1 MFVNVIYI
9 QTQNLNKYS
18 KLKAIY
24 NAMTPRLKGNLE
36 MFASK
41 VFSGLNENALKYLL
55 PTWMGAISGVMM
67 RLTFGTAFFWIWG
80 FFTRNKFPKPSAR
93 DMLSLFF
100 IGVVFVF
107 GYMWTLLE
115 GLSYTTPISSSIF
128 ISLQPV
134 WVYIICLCL
143 RTEQLSWG
151 KVLGILIGFGGAL
164 LCVLTQHSSDIASD
178 PFKGN
183 MFCLASSVL
192 FAGYLVIE
200 KRYLPR
206 LGSAV
211 VSKWT
216 FLGGAVA
223 TAVLVCF
230 TGWDAPV
237 LHQNFFSTPMLVL
250 LFVLIFPSSVSYLLQ
265 DFALTKLPATVVAL
279 YGDLILIVAAIASYI
294 LGQDRF
300 SWWQIGAILLML
312 VSVYLVEVAERKSQS
327 SPGASKA
334 PASK

>member
-1 MFVNVIYI
+1 
-9 QTQNLNKYS
+9 
-18 KLKAIY
+18 
-24 NAMTPRLKGNLE
+24 MTPRLKGNLE

-41 VFSGLNENALKYLL
+41 VFSGLNQNALRYLL
-55 PTWMGAISGVMM
+55 PTWMGAITGVVF
-67 RLTFGTAFFWIWG
+67 RLGFGSIFFWIWG
-80 FFTRNKFPKPSAR
+80 FFTRNKFPKPTLR
-93 DMLSLFF
+93 DVITLFF
-100 IGVVFVF
+100 VGVIFVF
-107 GYMWTLLE
+107 GYMWCLLE

-143 RTEQLSWG
+143 RTDQISWG
-151 KVLGILIGFGGAL
+151 KVIGMLIGFGGAL

-178 PFKGN
+178 PLKGN
-183 MFCLASSVL
+183 MLCLGGSVL

-200 KRYLPR
+200 KRYLHR
-206 LGSAV
+206 LGSAM

-216 FLGGAVA
+216 FLGGAIA
-223 TAVLVCF
+223 AAVLVCF

-279 YGDLILIVAAIASYI
+279 YGDLILIVSAIASYI

-300 SWWQIGAILLML
+300 SWWQIAAILLML
-312 VSVYLVEVAERKSQS
+312 GSVYLVEVAESKSDSTQTS
-327 SPGASKA
+327 R
-334 PASK
+334 

>member
-1 MFVNVIYI
+1 
-9 QTQNLNKYS
+9 
-18 KLKAIY
+18 
-24 NAMTPRLKGNLE
+24 MTPRLKGNVE

-41 VFSGLNENALKYLL
+41 VFSGLNENALRYLL
-55 PTWMGAISGVMM
+55 PNWMGAITGVVL
-67 RLTFGTAFFWIWG
+67 RLCFGSLFFWIWG
-80 FFTRNKFPKPSAR
+80 IFTRKKFPKPSKR
-93 DMLSLFF
+93 DIFILFF
-100 IGVVFVF
+100 VGVIFVF

-143 RTEQLSWG
+143 RTEQVSLG
-151 KVLGILIGFGGAL
+151 KISGILIGFGGAL
-164 LCVLTQHSSDIASD
+164 LCVLTQQSSDVASD
-178 PFKGN
+178 PLKGN
-183 MFCLASSVL
+183 MFCLGSSVL

-200 KRYLPR
+200 KKYLKR
-206 LGSAV
+206 LGSAT

-216 FLGGAVA
+216 FLGGAIAAVA
-223 TAVLVCF
+223 LVCF

-237 LHQNFFSTPMLVL
+237 LHQNIFSTPMLVL

-300 SWWQIGAILLML
+300 SWWQIAAILLML
-312 VSVYLVEVAERKSQS
+312 VSVYLVEVAEQKENASPKSN
-327 SPGASKA
+327 A
-334 PASK
+334 

>member
-1 MFVNVIYI
+1 
-9 QTQNLNKYS
+9 
-18 KLKAIY
+18 
-24 NAMTPRLKGNLE
+24 MTPRLKGNVE

-41 VFSGLNENALKYLL
+41 VFSGLNENALRYLL
-55 PTWMGAISGVMM
+55 PNWMGAITGVVL
-67 RLTFGTAFFWIWG
+67 RLGFGSLFFWIWG
-80 FFTRNKFPKPSAR
+80 IFTRKKFPKPSKR
-93 DMLSLFF
+93 DIFILFLV
-100 IGVVFVF
+100 GVIFVF

-143 RTEQLSWG
+143 RTEQVSLG
-151 KVLGILIGFGGAL
+151 KISGILIGFGGAL
-164 LCVLTQHSSDIASD
+164 LCVLTQQSSDVASD
-178 PFKGN
+178 PLKGN
-183 MFCLASSVL
+183 MFCLGSSVL

-200 KRYLPR
+200 KKYLKR
-206 LGSAV
+206 LGSAT

-216 FLGGAVA
+216 FLGGAIAAVA
-223 TAVLVCF
+223 LVCF

-237 LHQNFFSTPMLVL
+237 LHQNIFSTPMLVL

-300 SWWQIGAILLML
+300 SWWQIAAILLML
-312 VSVYLVEVAERKSQS
+312 VSVYLVEVAEQKENASPKSN
-327 SPGASKA
+327 A
-334 PASK
+334 